1 MTMNKIFNIF
11 KFALV
16 AVVALSFSACSD
28 DDDNVPAKAVLASV
42 SNLQYDTESATPQI
56 ITVYSDAVWTCEHPD
71 WVIVEPETGSGVTEV
86 RISVA
91 DNLRDGTPDNPRK
104 SEIVFKGVTKTSE
117 AHVVVRQSGDLYRDV
132 APVTISQME
141 QNEDESVAIIN
152 NLTVVALLT
161 DGFIATDGT
170 NNVKVTYT
178 GSVIDGQ
185 TVTVSGQRATD
196 SNNMAVLAATKIEA
210 GGTPA
215 TLPAVVDITG
225 SIDTYVAKTRTYVEI
240 KGLADGSAI
249 MIDEAD
255 NRGNVIASVK
265 GLSFSDYNGHN
276 VIVRGFYAGTASPVV
291 NLIAT
296 EVVDLGVSEVIYYSE
311 DFEWLAPW
319 TTASGAGDS
328 VGNDDVN
335 ASSPAMTSAKAVDPL
350 DNTEKT
356 AMQAILDRGYV
367 MLYDKNDNK
376 RIYLNTN
383 YLKMGKTGNHGG
395 IQLKPISE
403 IPAGENCILK
413 FDWSGM
419 RQGSGKIDP
428 VNLYVNVI
436 NGSDVQRIDVPE
448 LGWEDGHKLEWVKAE
463 IDLSGMKIDAN
474 TKIQITQTQWE
485 VGTANRWF
493 IDNIK
498 IVKK

>member
-1 MTMNKIFNIF
+1 M
-11 KFALV
+11 LSL
-16 AVVALSFSACSD
+16 VVAFGFVLTSCD
-28 DDDNVPAKAVLASV
+28 DDDDSGVAKAVLASTSV
-42 SNLQYDTESATPQI
+42 INYEAEQAPSQM
-56 ITVYSDAVWTCEHPD
+56 ITVYSDATWTCEHPD
-71 WVIVEPETGSGVTEV
+71 WITVEPETGSGTTEV

-91 DNLRDGTPDNPRK
+91 DNVRDGAPDNPRK
-104 SEIVFKGVTKTSE
+104 SEIVFKGVTKASE
-117 AHVVVRQSGDLYRDV
+117 AHVVINQNGDLYRDV
-132 APVTISQME
+132 TPITISQME
-141 QNEDESVAIIN
+141 TNEDETVAIIN
-152 NLTVVALLT
+152 NLTVVAVLS

-170 NNVKVTYT
+170 NNVKVTYS
-178 GSVIDGQ
+178 GSVMDGQ
-185 TVTVSGQRATD
+185 TVTVSGQRASD
-196 SNNMAVLAATKIEA
+196 ANNMAVLAATKIET

-215 TLPAVVDITG
+215 TLPAAVDITG
-225 SIDTYVAKTRTYVEI
+225 SIDTYVSKTRTFVEI

-249 MIDEAD
+249 KIEDAET
-255 NRGNVIASVK
+255 RGYVVASAK

-319 TTASGAGDS
+319 TTASGAGES
-328 VGNDDVN
+328 VGNDDLGAN
-335 ASSPAMTSAKAVDPL
+335 SPAMTSVNAVDPL
-350 DNTEKT
+350 DSKEKT

-383 YLKMGKTGNHGG
+383 YLKMGKTGNHAG

-436 NGSDVQRIDVPE
+436 NGSDVQRIDVPA

>member
-1 MTMNKIFNIF
+1 MNKIFNIF

-16 AVVALSFSACSD
+16 AVFALSLSACSD
-28 DDDNVPAKAVLASV
+28 DDDNIPAKAVLASV

-86 RISVA
+86 RITVT

-104 SEIVFKGVTKTSE
+104 ADIVFKGITKTSE
-117 AHVVVRQSGDLYRDV
+117 AHVVIRQDGDLYREV
-132 APVTISQME
+132 APITIAQME
-141 QNEDESVAIIN
+141 QNEDETVAIIK
-152 NLTVVALLT
+152 NLTVVGLLA

-170 NNVKVTYT
+170 NNVKVNYSGAVANDETL
-178 GSVIDGQ
+178 
-185 TVTVSGQRATD
+185 TVYGQRASD
-196 SNNMAVLAATKIEA
+196 ANNMPVLAATKIEV

-215 TLPAVVDITG
+215 TLPAAVDITG
-225 SIDTYVAKTRTYVEI
+225 SIDTYVSKTRTYVEI
-240 KGLADGSAI
+240 TGVADGSAI
-249 MIDEAD
+249 KVEGAD
-255 NRGNVIASVK
+255 NRGNVAVSVK
-265 GLSFSDYNGHN
+265 GLNFSDYNGHN
-276 VIVRGFYAGTASPVV
+276 VIVRGFFAGTASPVV
-291 NLIAT
+291 NIIAA
-296 EVVDLGVSEVIYYSE
+296 EVEDLGVNEIIYYSE

-319 TTASGAGDS
+319 TTAAGAGDS
-328 VGNDDVN
+328 VGDDDLN

-436 NGSDVQRIDVPE
+436 NGSDVQRIDVPA
-448 LGWEDGHKLEWVKAE
+448 LGWADGHKLEWVKAE

-485 VGTANRWF
+485 VATANRWF